1 MGRGAVFSSNFVFR
15 QNESI
20 HFFYSHR
27 KAFFK
32 LQLGPYITHVYLPF
46 HQVRSACV
54 NGVFFFLYK
63 IQLINQLE
71 NYITGELEGL

>member
-1 MGRGAVFSSNFVFR
+1 MGRGAFFLVILFSDKMKAF
-15 QNESI
+15 I
-20 HFFYSHR
+20 FYSHR

-32 LQLGPYITHVYLPF
+32 LQLGPYITHIYLPF

-54 NGVFFFLYK
+54 NGVFFFFFFYK

-71 NYITGELEGL
+71 NYITGE